1 MKEKQELK
9 KQLIILSI
17 VLVLVIVLAVV
28 LNMRDGNT
36 ESYTKIKDS
45 TSQQGDT
52 QNTSV
57 DDFMDRL
64 IMADIGVN
72 TVMDFMDRLKG
83 LVEENTTSDNNT
95 IHYENTDIIQLDTGE
110 IVLYSED
117 EQDNIDSQEE

>member
-64 IMADIGVN
+64 
-72 TVMDFMDRLKG
+72 KG

-95 IHYENTDIIQLDTGE
+95 IHYENTDIIQLGTGE

>member
-17 VLVLVIVLAVV
+17 VLIVVITIAIV
-28 LNMRDGNT
+28 LNMKDRNT

-57 DDFMDRL
+57 DDFM
-64 IMADIGVN
+64 N
-72 TVMDFMDRLKG
+72 RLKG
-83 LVEENTTSDNNT
+83 LVEENKTSDNNT
-95 IHYENTDIIQLDTGE
+95 IHYENTDVIQLDRKS
-110 IVLYSED
+110 VV
-117 EQDNIDSQEE
+117 

>member
-17 VLVLVIVLAVV
+17 VLVLVIALAVV
-28 LNMRDGNT
+28 LNMRDRNT

-64 IMADIGVN
+64 
-72 TVMDFMDRLKG
+72 KG

-95 IHYENTDIIQLDTGE
+95 IHYENTDITQLDTGE

>member
-17 VLVLVIVLAVV
+17 VLIVVITISIVLN
-28 LNMRDGNT
+28 LKDRNT

-57 DDFMDRL
+57 DDFK
-64 IMADIGVN
+64 N
-72 TVMDFMDRLKG
+72 RLKG
-83 LVEENTTSDNNT
+83 LVEENKTSDNNT
-95 IHYENTDIIQLDTGE
+95 IHYETTDVIQLDTGE
-110 IVLYSED
+110 IVLYSEN
-117 EQDNIDSQEE
+117 EQDNIPSQEE

>member
-17 VLVLVIVLAVV
+17 VLVLVIIVAVV
-28 LNMRDGNT
+28 LNMRDRNT

-45 TSQQGDT
+45 TSQQEH
-52 QNTSV
+52 TSV
-57 DDFMDRL
+57 D
-64 IMADIGVN
+64 
-72 TVMDFMDRLKG
+72 DFMDRLKG
-83 LVEENTTSDNNT
+83 LVEENTTSDKNT

>member
-17 VLVLVIVLAVV
+17 VLIVVITIAIV
-28 LNMRDGNT
+28 LNMKDRNT

-57 DDFMDRL
+57 DDFM
-64 IMADIGVN
+64 N
-72 TVMDFMDRLKG
+72 RLKG
-83 LVEENTTSDNNT
+83 LVEENKTSDNNT
-95 IHYENTDIIQLDTGE
+95 IHYENTDVIQLDTGE
-110 IVLYSED
+110 IVLYSEN
-117 EQDNIDSQEE
+117 EQDNITSQEE

>member
-17 VLVLVIVLAVV
+17 VLIVVITIAIV
-28 LNMRDGNT
+28 LNMKDRNT

-57 DDFMDRL
+57 DDFK
-64 IMADIGVN
+64 N
-72 TVMDFMDRLKG
+72 RLKG
-83 LVEENTTSDNNT
+83 LVEENKTSDNNK
-95 IHYENTDIIQLDTGE
+95 IHYENTDVIQLDTGE
-110 IVLYSED
+110 IVLYSEN
-117 EQDNIDSQEE
+117 EQDNIPSQEE

>member
-17 VLVLVIVLAVV
+17 VLLFVIGIAII
-28 LNMRDGNT
+28 LNMKDRNT

-45 TSQQGDT
+45 TSSQQENV

-57 DDFMDRL
+57 D
-64 IMADIGVN
+64 
-72 TVMDFMDRLKG
+72 DFMDRLKG
-83 LVEENTTSDNNT
+83 LVEENDNTITNKTDDQST

-110 IVLYSED
+110 IVLYSEE
-117 EQDNIDSQEE
+117 EQDNQDFQEE

>member
-17 VLVLVIVLAVV
+17 VLIVVITIAIV
-28 LNMRDGNT
+28 LNMKDRNT

-57 DDFMDRL
+57 DDFM
-64 IMADIGVN
+64 N
-72 TVMDFMDRLKG
+72 RLKG
-83 LVEENTTSDNNT
+83 LVEENNV
-95 IHYENTDIIQLDTGE
+95 IQLDTGE
-110 IVLYSED
+110 IVLYSEN
-117 EQDNIDSQEE
+117 EQDNIPSQEE

>member
-17 VLVLVIVLAVV
+17 VLLFVIGIAII
-28 LNMRDGNT
+28 LNMKDRNT

-45 TSQQGDT
+45 TSSQQENV

-57 DDFMDRL
+57 D
-64 IMADIGVN
+64 
-72 TVMDFMDRLKG
+72 DFMDRLKG
-83 LVEENTTSDNNT
+83 LVEENDNTITDDQST

-110 IVLYSED
+110 IVLYSEE
-117 EQDNIDSQEE
+117 EQDNQDFQEE